1 MSFKNAIVY
10 SLTGELP
17 PDELFTALLQ
27 NQTFIPVRPQQ
38 FSSSGWVP
46 LGGGID
52 DLHFV
57 SNGSIF
63 LRLRTD
69 SKVIKNSAITREVED
84 RAKEIQR
91 NEGRK
96 VGRREKQELKEA
108 VINEN
113 LPTAMVES
121 KYTIGFIDYLK
132 SRIVIDAGTVKLADD
147 FLSKLR
153 DSLGSLKVRPLAVE
167 LSPTWV
173 MTNALNPDD
182 SVESILLDKFTIG
195 DKCSMVDMEGGKA
208 RFSDLDLTDEY
219 VTNHITKSMMSV
231 DSLALSNPDRMS
243 FILTDSMVLKKLV
256 FLGGFQQDVLDKEP
270 EDDDLDSGLSY
281 LRTTTFLLVDE
292 LRELIGKVIDSHGGE
307 AENFDPMDG
316 L

>member
-10 SLTGELP
+10 TLTGELL
-17 PDELFTALLQ
+17 PDDQIEELIQDYSFT
-27 NQTFIPVRPQQ
+27 PVRPEQ

-46 LGGGID
+46 LGDGID
-52 DLHFV
+52 DLHFI
-57 SNGSIF
+57 SNGAIF

-108 VINEN
+108 VVGKH

-121 KYTIGFIDYLK
+121 KYTTGFIDYVK
-132 SRIVIDAGTVKLADD
+132 SRIVIDASTVKAADD
-147 FLSKLR
+147 FLDKLR
-153 DSLGSLKVRPLAVE
+153 GALGSLKVRPLAVE

-182 SVESILLDKFTIG
+182 SVESVLLYNFTIG

-219 VTNHITKSMMSV
+219 VTNHITESMMSV
-231 DSLALSNPDRMS
+231 DSLALSSPDRVS
-243 FILTDSMVLKKLV
+243 FTLTDALILKKLV
-256 FLGGFQQDVLDKEP
+256 FLDGFQQDILDKEP
-270 EDDDLDSGLSY
+270 EDEDLDSGLSY
-281 LRTTTFLLVDE
+281 LRTSTFLLVAE
-292 LRELIGKVIDSHGGE
+292 LRELTEDIIKSHGGE